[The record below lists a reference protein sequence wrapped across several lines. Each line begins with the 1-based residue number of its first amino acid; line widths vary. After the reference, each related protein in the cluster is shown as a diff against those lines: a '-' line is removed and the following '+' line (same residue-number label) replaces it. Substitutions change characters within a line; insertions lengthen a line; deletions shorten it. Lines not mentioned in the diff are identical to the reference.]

1 MYNKLPVKERIELMK
16 SYRKANKDMSY
27 HDMVKDYN
35 DSYQKFDKGGEFN
48 DYTQPGPLATGDPR
62 DSFGFTFPTT
72 VNKNNEYIKENKEP
86 VKTQDTVKERY
97 QAFFPNP
104 ANLSDK
110 PVSATPTYYGGK
122 EQNMSE
128 YPMTTAQKLINKAKA
143 TSEADRQYNFGKALI
158 NVASFVP
165 GPIGYGANMASGA
178 MDIAEG
184 NEVLGAM
191 QFIPNK
197 ASKAVSGFNNLMTS
211 KNLYDYGTTPEKT
224 YSSYLPYYTD
234 EYKRKLFKPQ
244 SLTNHKYGGIQKFG
258 DGGKYIVKSGD
269 NLSTIA
275 KNYNT
280 DIGTIQKLNNIQDVN
295 KIGVGQNIVLPERQN
310 NIVQQPV
317 NTQQSANLD
326 SYDFNTAFKI
336 ARQELG
342 PNKIFEY
349 NGKKFGT
356 NLKGETFVPDKE
368 ELANNNMLND
378 STLTH
383 LTDQNK
389 KVKSIYTSKET
400 VKLQPTWKESTEIEK
415 QNQEF
420 NKLKNA
426 ELINKYQSIRN
437 PNEKYIIVDKKK
449 GKMHVYLGGKEIES
463 YNVGTGENKG
473 DEQTRTWVD
482 KETHKTDWS
491 KGNKQTGAGVYTISF
506 IDEHN
511 KHYGNVPSFHLKNE
525 NGVEVPTAIHA
536 GFGDRLK
543 RIANNDLNNNDPES
557 GKDTR
562 FSNGC
567 INGLCKDMTDLYQN
581 DLKADKKGN
590 QGTKVFI
597 LPDDDNNFYQIKN
610 GKLNLTTKEYNPNV
624 AYSPKNLKANPVKI
638 NVTNEEYNT
647 PHVKGMAYTLE
658 KLKSTLMKDGKI
670 DNDTYNKLS
679 KLVIGLSLQETKG
692 GEDYRVRSGFLKIP
706 FTNKETDQGLVNYL
720 KDLKG
725 SNSINS
731 RGLTQIK
738 YDAQNDELK
747 AQFKKY
753 GVTKDNLNDGAHASI
768 ATMLM
773 LSYMYNNE
781 LPSLKEKLKKQG
793 ISDEEALLYLNQGKK
808 SEIVKGTATPD
819 KNPYIQNV
827 KNFGKNISVQE
838 ESY

>member
-27 HDMVKDYN
+27 RDMVKDYN
-35 DSYQKFDKGGEFN
+35 DSYQKF
-48 DYTQPGPLATGDPR
+48 
-62 DSFGFTFPTT
+62 
-72 VNKNNEYIKENKEP
+72 EN
-86 VKTQDTVKERY
+86 
-97 QAFFPNP
+97 
-104 ANLSDK
+104 
-110 PVSATPTYYGGK
+110 
-122 EQNMSE
+122 
-128 YPMTTAQKLINKAKA
+128 
-143 TSEADRQYNFGKALI
+143 
-158 NVASFVP
+158 
-165 GPIGYGANMASGA
+165 
-178 MDIAEG
+178 
-184 NEVLGAM
+184 
-191 QFIPNK
+191 
-197 ASKAVSGFNNLMTS
+197 
-211 KNLYDYGTTPEKT
+211 
-224 YSSYLPYYTD
+224 
-234 EYKRKLFKPQ
+234 
-244 SLTNHKYGGIQKFG
+244 
-258 DGGKYIVKSGD
+258 GGKYIVKSGD

-342 PNKIFEY
+342 PNKIFEHK
-349 NGKKFGT
+349 GKKFGT

-647 PHVKGMAYTLE
+647 PHVKGMVYTLE
-658 KLKSTLMKDGKI
+658 KLKSTLMKEGKV

-679 KLVIGLSLQETKG
+679 KLVIGLALQETKG
-692 GEDYRVRSGFLKIP
+692 GEDYRVRSGSLKIP

-720 KDLKG
+720 KELKG

-753 GVTKDNLNDGAHASI
+753 GVTKDNLNDGVHASI
-768 ATMLM
+768 ATILM

-808 SEIVKGTATPD
+808 SEIVKGTATPN
-819 KNPYIQNV
+819 KNVYIQNV

>member
-1 MYNKLPVKERIELMK
+1 MYYKLPIKERMDLMK
-16 SYRKANKDMSY
+16 SYKKANKNMSY
-27 HDMVKDYN
+27 SDMVNDYN
-35 DSYQKFDKGGEFN
+35 TSYQRFDNGGKKNTNVAESTFVKSPHIIN
-48 DYTQPGPLATGDPR
+48 LSKDTKVIDPDKNTLNHMYALQLLKKHNVDVDSTGNVLNSLGLNSVAYYNPITRTINYKHDP
-62 DSFGFTFPTT
+62 
-72 VNKNNEYIKENKEP
+72 NKNPKTEYSEMVMKELPHAIQSDSLGVVPFLKNTFTEGA
-86 VKTQDTVKERY
+86 QDYLFEKDPNSRY
-97 QAFFPNP
+97 YNTSKIEGHAHNT
-104 ANLSDK
+104 L
-110 PVSATPTYYGGK
+110 
-122 EQNMSE
+122 E
-128 YPMTTAQKLINKAKA
+128 QKLYYERQAKL
-143 TSEADRQYNFGKALI
+143 YNAKDL
-158 NVASFVP
+158 
-165 GPIGYGANMASGA
+165 
-178 MDIAEG
+178 
-184 NEVLGAM
+184 
-191 QFIPNK
+191 
-197 ASKAVSGFNNLMTS
+197 
-211 KNLYDYGTTPEKT
+211 
-224 YSSYLPYYTD
+224 
-234 EYKRKLFKPQ
+234 
-244 SLTNHKYGGIQKFG
+244 KYGGIQKFG
-258 DGGKYIVKSGD
+258 NGGEYKVKSGD

-280 DIGTIQKLNNIQDVN
+280 DISTIQKLNNIQDVN
-295 KIGVGQNIVLPERQN
+295 KIGIGQNIILPERQN

-317 NTQQSANLD
+317 NTQQSTNLN

-342 PNKIFEY
+342 PNKIFEH

-356 NLKGETFVPDKE
+356 NLKGETFIPDKQ
-368 ELANNNMLND
+368 ELANHNMLND
-378 STLTH
+378 PTLTH

-557 GKDTR
+557 KKDTR

-590 QGTKVFI
+590 QGTKVFV

-638 NVTNEEYNT
+638 NVTNEENNT
-647 PHVKGMAYTLE
+647 PQVKGMAYTLE
-658 KLKSTLMKDGKI
+658 KLKSTLMKDGKV

-679 KLVIGLSLQETKG
+679 KLVIGLALQETKG
-692 GEDYRVRSGFLKIP
+692 GEDYRIRSGSLKIP

-753 GVTKDNLNDGAHASI
+753 GVTKDNLNDGVHASI

-781 LPSLKEKLKKQG
+781 LPNLKEKLKKQG

-808 SEIVKGTATPD
+808 SEIVKGTATPS
-819 KNPYIQNV
+819 KNIYIQNV